1 MTAATAAPAAS
12 HPYRWVMLAGV
23 SLIYYAFGITVASM
37 APLVAP
43 VSREL
48 GLSHTEMG
56 SVLGAWPLF
65 YVAFAAPSGALIDRI
80 GPRRALFLAAV
91 IIALSGALRGMASGH
106 LSLFLA
112 VAVFGLG
119 GPTVSV
125 GAPKVITLW
134 FTGRERGLAMGL
146 YLSANA
152 LGVMTSLAFTSS
164 VAMPLAD
171 GDWRTVLL
179 CYAGFVL
186 IAGFVWL
193 GLSAHGASR
202 DMERRLA
209 AQPKGPQLAIFA
221 DLLRLPSVRLVM
233 TLGVCIFFF
242 NHSLNNWL
250 PRILLAE
257 GMDAAS
263 AGYWAA
269 IPIGVGVFSVL
280 LIPRLAIPSRR
291 FAILLSLLVCA
302 AGASLLIQT
311 GSGAPLVV
319 GVVLQG
325 VVRGALTPILILLLI
340 ESPEVG
346 ENRVGSAGGLFF
358 SAAELGGFLGP
369 FTIGLVA
376 DATGGFS
383 AALYML
389 TGLCVLMM
397 ALLTRLRAASR

>member
-1 MTAATAAPAAS
+1 MTSETAAPAA

-23 SLIYYAFGITVASM
+23 GLIYYSFGITVASM
-37 APLVAP
+37 APLVLP

-48 GLSHTEMG
+48 GLSHSAMG
-56 SVLGAWPLF
+56 SILGAWPLV

-80 GPRRALFLAAV
+80 GPRRALFLAA
-91 IIALSGALRGMASGH
+91 IIISLSGLLRSTAAGH

-119 GPTVSV
+119 GPAVSV
-125 GAPKVITLW
+125 GAPKVISLW
-134 FTGRERGLAMGL
+134 FHERERGLAMGL

-152 LGVMTSLAFTSS
+152 LGVMTSLAFTNSL
-164 VAMPLAD
+164 AMPLAGD
-171 GDWRTVLL
+171 DWRTVLM

-186 IAGFVWL
+186 TSGFVWL
-193 GLSAHGASR
+193 GVSAHRASR

-209 AQPKGPQLAIFA
+209 AQPKGPQLAVFA
-221 DLLRLPSVRLVM
+221 ELLRLPSVRLVM
-233 TLGVCIFFF
+233 TIGVCIFFF

-250 PRILLAE
+250 PRILIAD

-269 IPIGVGVFSVL
+269 VPIGVGVFSVL
-280 LIPRLAIPSRR
+280 FIPRLAIPSRR
-291 FAILLSLLVCA
+291 FVILMSLLFCA
-302 AGASLLIQT
+302 AGASLLIQS
-311 GSGAPLVV
+311 GSGAPLAF

-325 VVRGALTPILILLLI
+325 IVRGAIAPILILLLI
-340 ESPEVG
+340 ESPDVG
-346 ENRVGSAGGLFF
+346 EGRVGSAGGLFF

-369 FTIGLVA
+369 FTVGLVA
-376 DATGGFS
+376 DVTGGFS
-383 AALYML
+383 APLSML

-397 ALLTRLRAASR
+397 ALLTRLRSASR